1 MRAAYAVLK
10 AEGEG
15 RIITHYAVG
24 TVSGQELQ
32 GHEAAVVAEP
42 TGLHAVGGI

>member
-1 MRAAYAVLK
+1 MRAAYAALK

-24 TVSGQELQ
+24 SVGGQELQ
-32 GHEAAVVAEP
+32 GHETSVVAEP
-42 TGLHAVGGI
+42 AGLHAVGGI